1 MVPDVMGMYL
11 PDHRAPLCL
20 ADKQSLLKPDTIF
33 SCEFKNCGQML
44 LLGKHTHTHT
54 QTPHKSNNLS
64 WLFQELFF
72 SRFCVAYLSK
82 SVNMRVLICVEP
94 EAQERDY

>member
-44 LLGKHTHTHT
+44 LLGNR
-54 QTPHKSNNLS
+54 PPPPAKSNNLS
-64 WLFQELFF
+64 RLFQELFF

-82 SVNMRVLICVEP
+82 SVNMKIFICVEP
-94 EAQERDY
+94 EVQERDY